1 MGFLR
6 RLRHDQATQPAVSGE
21 VIADPGYAGQD
32 VRRVGDPPY
41 DRTDCPYCGA
51 VQDPLPKAK
60 RKCPSCGQPV
70 YVRTGPDG
78 QRHLLREA
86 DLDAHQATWDAHH
99 AAKAAL
105 RAIELNRE
113 AARLSREALASYVKF
128 GANGV
133 QVFGGDD
140 DEACPACRAV
150 SGKVYP
156 LDQAPPIPIPGC
168 TNDICRC
175 DYLPVI

>member
-1 MGFLR
+1 
-6 RLRHDQATQPAVSGE
+6 VSGE
-21 VIADPGYAGQD
+21 VIPDPGYAGQD
-32 VRRVGDPPY
+32 ARRVGNQPY

-60 RKCPSCGQPV
+60 RKCPSCGLPV

-99 AAKAAL
+99 AAQADR
-105 RAIELNRE
+105 RADELNRD
-113 AARLSREALASYVKF
+113 AARMSRESLASYADL
-128 GANGV
+128 GARGV
-133 QVFGGDD
+133 QVFGSDD
-140 DEACPACRAV
+140 ADACRACRAV
-150 SGKVYP
+150 SGRRYP

-175 DYLPVI
+175 DYLPLT